1 MLSKGWIPPPAQNS
15 PELFAAPSVCG
26 WRGLFTGCC
35 KGRKNSA
42 AGWMCEGT
50 KTQSCRCLAFLFFHV
65 AISRQRRCRDRGM
78 AKQCFRFT
86 ACSNTLFL
94 FSAGPVYRHQEP
106 RQNAVSGQPC
116 SLTSMWRP
124 DYKFLAGRQA
134 LFQANAG
141 DQRLHERFSFGKS
154 IRLFPNIKSVLEK
167 GLAGCLEFIQ
177 TGNKGVKGQG
187 CPDTAFCRGS

>member
-1 MLSKGWIPPPAQNS
+1 MPHAPARFSFLVVRRLPGACRFGLCLWNRNAIQCS
-15 PELFAAPSVCG
+15 RRAATPRFSYLHSRYTGISSRGRTPEADGPAP
-26 WRGLFTGCC
+26 
-35 KGRKNSA
+35 
-42 AGWMCEGT
+42 
-50 KTQSCRCLAFLFFHV
+50 LA
-65 AISRQRRCRDRGM
+65 
-78 AKQCFRFT
+78 
-86 ACSNTLFL
+86 
-94 FSAGPVYRHQEP
+94 
-106 RQNAVSGQPC
+106 
-116 SLTSMWRP
+116 SMWRL
-124 DYKFLAGRQA
+124 DYKFLAGRRA